1 AAGLRGGGRGR
12 RGAGL
17 HRTLP
22 HVPRRARHQRS
33 AGEPRP
39 EDLRDAH
46 PGGGGR
52 GDGAAPRPRRPPP
65 RARPRRRLVRPRR
78 LRVKGLR
85 SFRAE
90 REIDFAELGLVAVVG
105 DTGAGKSSILE
116 AITYALYNATTWDQ
130 RGVKQLIA
138 DGATTMSVELEFGVD
153 GHVYRIARS
162 TSRGAYPPPAH
173 ELECLTDPTVPP
185 LDAED
190 AINAEVAR
198 LVGLDWGGFTSA
210 VILPQG
216 RFQTLL
222 QASPADRTEIL
233 KGIFRLGELAEAREQ
248 ARELALGYREPLDDL
263 QAKRAHLLPDP
274 AATAREAKRRKREAE
289 QEERRVR
296 AFKAAVVAQEKAAAR
311 EGRESQRVEAAAAK
325 LAKANTRPARDLR

>member
-1 AAGLRGGGRGR
+1 M
-12 RGAGL
+12 
-17 HRTLP
+17 
-22 HVPRRARHQRS
+22 
-33 AGEPRP
+33 
-39 EDLRDAH
+39 
-46 PGGGGR
+46 
-52 GDGAAPRPRRPPP
+52 RPR
-65 RARPRRRLVRPRR
+65 L

-90 REIDFAELGLVAVVG
+90 REIDFADLGLVAVVG

-130 RGVKQLIA
+130 RGVKQLIS
-138 DGATTMSVELEFGVD
+138 DGATTMSVELDFAVD

-162 TSRGAYPPPAH
+162 TSRGAYPPPSH
-173 ELECLTDPTVPP
+173 QLECLTDPTVPP
-185 LDAED
+185 LDSED

-248 ARELALGYREPLDDL
+248 ARELALGYREPLDDV
-263 QAKRAHLLPDP
+263 QAERA
-274 AATAREAKRRKREAE
+274 
-289 QEERRVR
+289 
-296 AFKAAVVAQEKAAAR
+296 
-311 EGRESQRVEAAAAK
+311 
-325 LAKANTRPARDLR
+325 